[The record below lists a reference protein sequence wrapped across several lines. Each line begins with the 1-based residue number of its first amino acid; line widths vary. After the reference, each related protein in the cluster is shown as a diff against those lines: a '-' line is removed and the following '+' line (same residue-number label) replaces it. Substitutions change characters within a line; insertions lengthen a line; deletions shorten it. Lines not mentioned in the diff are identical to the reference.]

1 MHFTEFAKEPAKW
14 VCKVSWDFLIAGTE
28 AGDGQGWK
36 GEGAGGPLQPEHE
49 PDAGGAP
56 GADTGGRK
64 YYTETQKILTP
75 ILVAAGGHMER
86 VSPEADLLGPA
97 RADHRVDAVQRV
109 LVSEDGWIMQTRPT
123 SIAAEM

>member
-1 MHFTEFAKEPAKW
+1 M
-14 VCKVSWDFLIAGTE
+14 CNILIAGPE
-28 AGDGQGWK
+28 ARDGQGWE

-64 YYTETQKILTP
+64 YYTETQKIFTP
-75 ILVAAGGHMER
+75 TLATGGHMER
-86 VSPEADLLGPA
+86 VTPEADLLGPA
-97 RADHRVDAVQRV
+97 RADHRVDAVQRI